1 MDHTYSFPEK
11 AAFPEYAARNANIY
25 LALRNRILMLWFIN
39 PQREVTVEDA
49 AKIMERE
56 ELMNSEL
63 LAGIWFFLSRRGIIN
78 HGVFEV
84 KGSDHAKHTNV
95 KGKKIL
101 VVGGGISGLACANH
115 LKYLGFE
122 VKVVEAMERFGG
134 RILSLRMK
142 NGRGEPATADL
153 GAMIV
158 TGLPGNPINT
168 LSKQFKIDLK
178 KIKNECPLYV
188 DGKEITKAIDTKIE
202 TVFNKILE
210 ASASISFLPHQ
221 FLGRREGEK
230 IRQAKGQRRFS
241 RSSSRK
247 SP

>member
-1 MDHTYSFPEK
+1 MD
-11 AAFPEYAARNANIY
+11 
-25 LALRNRILMLWFIN
+25 
-39 PQREVTVEDA
+39 
-49 AKIMERE
+49 RE
-56 ELMNSEL
+56 EFMNPNL

-78 HGVFEV
+78 HGVFQI

-101 VVGGGISGLACANH
+101 VVGGGISGLSCAIH

-122 VKVVEAMERFGG
+122 VKLVEAMERYGG

-142 NGRGEPATADL
+142 NGRGEPASVDL

-168 LSKQFKIDLK
+168 LSKQFKIELK

-188 DGKEITKAIDTKIE
+188 DGKEIAKTIDTKVE

-210 ASASISFLPHQ
+210 VNIMPFRLENLIQGFGKALMKA
-221 FLGRREGEK
+221 
-230 IRQAKGQRRFS
+230 A
-241 RSSSRK
+241 
-247 SP
+247 